1 MVKPKV
7 SFVLATYQGEKTIKK
22 CLDSVFS
29 QNYSKKL
36 FEVLV
41 LDGGS
46 KDNTVGIAKKYP
58 IRFFK
63 NPKKYSEGEGMGK
76 AQGFNKARGE
86 IVIFIDQDNVLLSK
100 NWLKNIL
107 EPLEDNEEISIS
119 GSHISIVKNDN
130 LLNKYLSLVGTDP
143 FAAAFSI
150 DGQVNLDRRQFDKI
164 KNYLVFQMN
173 KNRWY
178 IAGSNGYA
186 YRKKDIKNIGGY
198 SQDTDIIYKFASLN
212 KKLAINLDAPLQH
225 LNITTGKLS
234 EFIKKRISHFTYFV
248 EKNSKGRKV
257 KFVPSELRGKLFVL
271 VNYLSILMIVP
282 NLLISLKNFLRDKQP
297 LWLLHPFMAFLTLLI
312 YTKVI
317 LFSKEGKIYLRNNF
331 LHKN

>member
-107 EPLEDNEEISIS
+107 EPL
-119 GSHISIVKNDN
+119 
-130 LLNKYLSLVGTDP
+130 
-143 FAAAFSI
+143 
-150 DGQVNLDRRQFDKI
+150 
-164 KNYLVFQMN
+164 
-173 KNRWY
+173 
-178 IAGSNGYA
+178 
-186 YRKKDIKNIGGY
+186 
-198 SQDTDIIYKFASLN
+198 
-212 KKLAINLDAPLQH
+212 
-225 LNITTGKLS
+225 
-234 EFIKKRISHFTYFV
+234 
-248 EKNSKGRKV
+248 
-257 KFVPSELRGKLFVL
+257 
-271 VNYLSILMIVP
+271 
-282 NLLISLKNFLRDKQP
+282 
-297 LWLLHPFMAFLTLLI
+297 
-312 YTKVI
+312 
-317 LFSKEGKIYLRNNF
+317 
-331 LHKN
+331 